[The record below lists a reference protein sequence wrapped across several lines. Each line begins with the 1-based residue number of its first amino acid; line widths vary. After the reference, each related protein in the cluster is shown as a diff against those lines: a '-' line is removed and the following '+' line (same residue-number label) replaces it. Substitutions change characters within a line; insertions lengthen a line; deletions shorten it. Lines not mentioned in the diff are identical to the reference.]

1 MDGCV
6 YVNNYPKVTINLYMH
21 TPYTITTYEER
32 PSPSSFLLRRHIYE
46 KKKAYN
52 ALCNGDAYR
61 HILGVYCRFFFLVRV
76 CAVSLAG
83 KTARFLDTQK
93 SKNQKE
99 ARAEE
104 TRGSAIYI
112 HKKNPENH
120 ESSCV
125 GVVKDRMNLED
136 KKEDSVSHSRCERRP
151 VGEEKSLPPRDQ
163 FREKKI
169 DIQFTNHN
177 IHTIYTHLLHNILWD
192 RRMRMKWRTF
202 RQTKMST

>member
-1 MDGCV
+1 M
-6 YVNNYPKVTINLYMH
+6 
-21 TPYTITTYEER
+21 
-32 PSPSSFLLRRHIYE
+32 SFFLLSISFRWRE
-46 KKKAYN
+46 KQPVFWTRKRAK
-52 ALCNGDAYR
+52 
-61 HILGVYCRFFFLVRV
+61 I
-76 CAVSLAG
+76 
-83 KTARFLDTQK
+83 K
-93 SKNQKE
+93 KE

-104 TRGSAIYI
+104 TRGSVIYI

-120 ESSCV
+120 ETSCV

-136 KKEDSVSHSRCERRP
+136 KKEDSVSHSRCESTSP

-163 FREKKI
+163 FREKVRL